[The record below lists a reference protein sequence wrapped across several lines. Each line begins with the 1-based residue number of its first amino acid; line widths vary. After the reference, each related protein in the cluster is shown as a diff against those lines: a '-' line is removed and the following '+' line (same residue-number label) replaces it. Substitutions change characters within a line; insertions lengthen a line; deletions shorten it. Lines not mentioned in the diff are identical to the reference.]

1 MATMPKSV
9 EAEKLPGAITRVEQ
23 SLPQLYLFLALVI
36 TGIAGVVTAPFFGP
50 DEPVQALRAISLSHG
65 ELMGRLVAGEN
76 EPGADI
82 DRGARLAM
90 ERMDDVRTAWER
102 QAGNFHDRTYGPVA
116 GAERESKV
124 RELNTIPW
132 AHQTVFTPFGNTI
145 VYPPVFYFPAML
157 GWRAGEASG
166 MPIFASLRLARWL
179 CALVCI
185 ALGWFALRI
194 GTQIRWAMLGLL
206 LLPSVLFIQACC
218 TQDGAMIA
226 SAALVA
232 ALVSRA
238 LTERRSFRHWELA
251 LAAILLAGLG
261 MARTPYALLG
271 LAVFLPELELRS
283 GTRRRWLAPAI
294 AFAAIVAA
302 SWGWRHLMAPL
313 GLDSSDEANP
323 VAQAAFFRGHPI
335 SASAAILRG
344 TWEAAMDFVRR
355 GLYVVGWNDLL
366 PHHGLEGLVLICFVV
381 LIFALGCK
389 WLQWRGS
396 LLILIAVAGSL
407 LGISAAEYVIWTPV
421 GLRTVYGIQPRYW
434 LPVVPIA
441 LLLFRQA
448 QSQTLPKWRERAV
461 FAAALGSAL
470 MASTLPIM
478 CAHAFW
484 RASVWH
490 VVTAVFGSR

>member
-1 MATMPKSV
+1 
-9 EAEKLPGAITRVEQ
+9 
-23 SLPQLYLFLALVI
+23 
-36 TGIAGVVTAPFFGP
+36 
-50 DEPVQALRAISLSHG
+50 
-65 ELMGRLVAGEN
+65 
-76 EPGADI
+76 
-82 DRGARLAM
+82 
-90 ERMDDVRTAWER
+90 
-102 QAGNFHDRTYGPVA
+102 
-116 GAERESKV
+116 
-124 RELNTIPW
+124 
-132 AHQTVFTPFGNTI
+132 
-145 VYPPVFYFPAML
+145 
-157 GWRAGEASG
+157 
-166 MPIFASLRLARWL
+166 
-179 CALVCI
+179 
-185 ALGWFALRI
+185 
-194 GTQIRWAMLGLL
+194 
-206 LLPSVLFIQACC
+206 
-218 TQDGAMIA
+218 
-226 SAALVA
+226 
-232 ALVSRA
+232 
-238 LTERRSFRHWELA
+238 
-251 LAAILLAGLG
+251 
-261 MARTPYALLG
+261 
-271 LAVFLPELELRS
+271 
-283 GTRRRWLAPAI
+283 
-294 AFAAIVAA
+294 
-302 SWGWRHLMAPL
+302 MAPL
-313 GLDSSDEANP
+313 GLDSSDEADP

-335 SASAAILRG
+335 AASAAILRG

-366 PHHGLEGLVLICFVV
+366 PHHGLKGLVLICFVV